1 MFNTLEEKQIPIIK
15 ILITLNKVL
24 KMLFYILDND
34 DKHTFL
40 GGIEEYAVY
49 VEPSSNLMLNRS
61 NNEEAQSLGYGDY
74 QIASQTSIQNILNA
88 LNDLQYED
96 CLVVVAN
103 DNMDFDWYPLN
114 VVRVRD
120 PYTNAEV
127 PIDTQERM
135 DLRQLLMDALNNQ
148 HFMYGI

>member
-1 MFNTLEEKQIPIIK
+1 
-15 ILITLNKVL
+15 
-24 KMLFYILDND
+24 MLFYILDND

-88 LNDLQYED
+88 LNDLQYEPYRVCRRVNILRD
-96 CLVVVAN
+96 YSDEKTNL
-103 DNMDFDWYPLN
+103 YPRN
-114 VVRVRD
+114 
-120 PYTNAEV
+120 
-127 PIDTQERM
+127 
-135 DLRQLLMDALNNQ
+135 
-148 HFMYGI
+148 